1 MSVFL
6 VRRFLTFV
14 LTLWGASI
22 IIFTMLEILP
32 GDPALTILGVDA
44 PDSAVIALRQ
54 ELGLDR
60 PAWERYGDWI
70 AGIVHW
76 ELGPSYTYKVPV
88 TELVAAR
95 LEVTVP
101 LALSA
106 MLLATAIALSL
117 GLFAASRHNKLG
129 DYGVM
134 GFSQL
139 GLAIP
144 DFWFG
149 ILLIIAFAI
158 LPNYCLPGLGAVC
171 QFVQLP
177 AGGFPGWEEGPA
189 AVARALVL
197 PVAALTLSLAAIL
210 TRITRSS
217 VLEVWREDFVR
228 TARAKGLPRR
238 ATLWRH
244 VLRNALIPVVTIM
257 GLMFANA
264 MAGTIVIENV
274 FTLPGV
280 GRLIFDAISNR
291 DLEVV
296 KNVVLMLAGLVVIV
310 NFIVDLL
317 YAVID
322 PRIRVG
328 G

>member
-76 ELGPSYTYKVPV
+76 ELGTSYTYKVPV